1 MSMNRFTV
9 EEMNLLHIYHDS
21 SRQELIGNINAA
33 LPFMEPDMRE
43 LAARTLAKIDALTE
57 TEYAELAVYAADEV

>member
-1 MSMNRFTV
+1 MNRFTV

-21 SRQELIGNINAA
+21 SRQELVSNINAA

>member
-1 MSMNRFTV
+1 MNRFTV

-21 SRQELIGNINAA
+21 SRQELVGNINAA

-43 LAARTLAKIDALTE
+43 LAARTLAKVDTLTVA
-57 TEYAELAVYAADEV
+57 EYAELAVYAADEV

>member
-1 MSMNRFTV
+1 MNRFTV

-21 SRQELIGNINAA
+21 SRQELVGNINAA

-43 LAARTLAKIDALTE
+43 LAARTLAKIDTLTVA
-57 TEYAELAVYAADEV
+57 EYAELAVYAADEV

>member
-1 MSMNRFTV
+1 MNRFTV

-21 SRQELIGNINAA
+21 SRQELVGNINAA

-43 LAARTLAKIDALTE
+43 LAARTLAKIDARTE

>member
-1 MSMNRFTV
+1 MNKFTV

-21 SRQELIGNINAA
+21 SRQELVGNINAA

>member
-1 MSMNRFTV
+1 MNRFTV

-21 SRQELIGNINAA
+21 SRQELVGNINAA

-43 LAARTLAKIDALTE
+43 LAARTLAKIDRLTE
-57 TEYAELAVYAADEV
+57 AEYAELAVYAADEV

>member
-1 MSMNRFTV
+1 MNRFTV

-21 SRQELIGNINAA
+21 SRQELVGNINAA

-57 TEYAELAVYAADEV
+57 TEYAELAVYTADEV

>member
-1 MSMNRFTV
+1 MNRFTV

-21 SRQELIGNINAA
+21 SRQELVGNINAA

-43 LAARTLAKIDALTE
+43 LAARTLAKIDVLTE
-57 TEYAELAVYAADEV
+57 AEYAELAVYAADEV

>member
-1 MSMNRFTV
+1 MNKFTV

-21 SRQELIGNINAA
+21 SRQELVGNINAA

-43 LAARTLAKIDALTE
+43 LAVRTLAKIDALTE

>member
-1 MSMNRFTV
+1 MNRFTV

-21 SRQELIGNINAA
+21 RRRELVGNIKAA

>member
-1 MSMNRFTV
+1 MNRFTV

-21 SRQELIGNINAA
+21 SRQELVGNINAA

-43 LAARTLAKIDALTE
+43 LAACTLAKIDALTVA
-57 TEYAELAVYAADEV
+57 EYAELAVYAADEV

>member
-1 MSMNRFTV
+1 MNRFTV

-21 SRQELIGNINAA
+21 SKPELIGNINAA

-43 LAARTLAKIDALTE
+43 LADRTLAKIDALTVA
-57 TEYAELAVYAADEV
+57 EYAELAVYAADEV

>member
-1 MSMNRFTV
+1 MNRFTV

-21 SRQELIGNINAA
+21 SRQELVGNINAA

-43 LAARTLAKIDALTE
+43 LAARTLTKIAALTE
-57 TEYAELAVYAADEV
+57 AKYAELAVYAADEV

>member
-1 MSMNRFTV
+1 MNKFTV

-21 SRQELIGNINAA
+21 SRQELVCNINAA

-43 LAARTLAKIDALTE
+43 LAVRTLAKIDALTE

>member
-1 MSMNRFTV
+1 MNRFTV

-21 SRQELIGNINAA
+21 SRQGLVGNINAA

-43 LAARTLAKIDALTE
+43 LAARTLAKIDTLTVA
-57 TEYAELAVYAADEV
+57 EYAELAVYAADEV